1 MPIMTNLSPSDLQAW
16 VDGQLDPATA
26 QAVADLVQRDPR
38 AQALAEDLR
47 LLSQLVRDH
56 EPDPAPLP
64 VKPDYFWARIQEGIQ
79 RLDPDPDT
87 DPTFDPPPSRAHTPA
102 SPTRWLAW
110 LLPACAAIAL
120 MVWLPTRQ
128 EPTPSNPGSLAD
140 ARSLTTPAQDANA
153 VTMIGHEIETPDTG
167 MASLT
172 FYSAQNAMTVVWLD
186 RVDLL

>member
-1 MPIMTNLSPSDLQAW
+1 MNNLSPSDLQAW

-26 QAVADLVQRDPR
+26 QAVADLVQRDPQAR
-38 AQALAEDLR
+38 ALSEDLR
-47 LLSQLVRDH
+47 LLRHLVRDH
-56 EPDPAPLP
+56 EPNPAPLP

-87 DPTFDPPPSRAHTPA
+87 DPTFDPAPSAPHPA
-102 SPTRWLAW
+102 SPARWLAW
-110 LLPACAAIAL
+110 LLPAGAAIAL
-120 MVWLPTRQ
+120 LIWLPQPQ
-128 EPTPSNPGSLAD
+128 EPTTSNPGSLAT
-140 ARSLTTPAQDANA
+140 AQATPTQPSNA
-153 VTMIGHEIETPDTG
+153 ITMVGHEIETPNTG

>member
-1 MPIMTNLSPSDLQAW
+1 MPNMTNLSPSDLQAW
-16 VDGQLDPATA
+16 VDGQLDPVTS
-26 QAVADLVQRDPR
+26 QAVADLVQRDPQ

-47 LLSQLVRDH
+47 LLSHLVRDH
-56 EPDPAPLP
+56 EPAPAPLP

-87 DPTFDPPPSRAHTPA
+87 DPTFDPPPSRAPTPA
-102 SPTRWLAW
+102 SPSRWLAW

-120 MVWLPTRQ
+120 LVWLPSRQ
-128 EPTPSNPGSLAD
+128 EPAAPNPGSLAD
-140 ARSLTTPAQDANA
+140 ARSLPTQDSTT
-153 VTMIGHEIETPDTG
+153 VTMVGHEIETPDTG